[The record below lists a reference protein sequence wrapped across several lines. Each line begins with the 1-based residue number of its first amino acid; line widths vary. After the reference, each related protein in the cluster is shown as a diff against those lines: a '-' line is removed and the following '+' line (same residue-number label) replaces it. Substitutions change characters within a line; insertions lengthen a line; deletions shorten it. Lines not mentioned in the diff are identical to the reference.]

1 MAEQRK
7 HGEPIQEQG
16 GVPSAALLDESKMR
30 SVPQKDE
37 ASQGDAAAPSGE
49 GDGSSGA
56 NNTGNRRHGEPIG
69 EGGPPSGALLDE
81 SKMRSM
87 PTKEDEHAQSDS
99 QRKHGEKTEEGVPS
113 AALLDESKMRK
124 PE

>member
-7 HGEPIQEQG
+7 HGEPIQEEG
-16 GVPSAALLDESKMR
+16 GVPSAALLDESKIR
-30 SVPQKDE
+30 SIPKKGG
-37 ASQGDAAAPSGE
+37 SGQGDGGSRGE
-49 GDGSSGA
+49 GDGSEPS
-56 NNTGNRRHGEPIG
+56 GNRRHGEPVG

-81 SKMRSM
+81 SKMRPM
-87 PTKEDEHAQSDS
+87 PTQERNEAQGGS

-124 PE
+124 ME